1 MREFMMVTGVV
12 MCVYWWT
19 LFPSIPGGDA
29 GEIAA
34 EACQLGTAHPPGYPL
49 FTLLNHAVARLPIPR
64 LGTWGDGGGG
74 NEAEEEG
81 LAAYRMN
88 LLSATLGAL
97 AAGLIGC
104 TATTLLDIHTTSNT
118 KQHGV
123 HGKQFPMA
131 AACTSGFLFAFSP
144 HVWEYSLGTEVF
156 ALNNFFCALITF
168 MVLQAYV
175 AYERVRA
182 SGSAAARCAL
192 QWQGLA
198 GALVAG
204 LSMANQHT
212 SLLLLIAAVPFV
224 LLLLIDA
231 RCFSNPSTELS
242 HKQFSRNDMFFY
254 LIASA
259 LVGLGPYAYLYL
271 ASSHPTRGSWGD
283 MTSLTG
289 FVRHVARA
297 EYGTFRL
304 GASTH
309 GQHGDWVQRIGFYL
323 SHASHESGHLVF
335 PLCAATV
342 WTLITDRSQGVRGAV
357 RTVRPDSSDS
367 DADYKTSLGLVGKNA
382 SRTVLSFVIG
392 AWVLYTL
399 VWHCVLSNLPLS
411 APTPYGVHARFWMQP
426 SALVS
431 VLAGV
436 GTSVLL
442 CALTSSSSTSAATP
456 HTSSPIRGGGGSGRG
471 GGGGGGDKSGKSR
484 KPTGTK
490 SSSPTTTT
498 LGTTSRISHSTHTLL
513 DWAVA
518 GALLSVLLYGRLE
531 EADRSSAGWTLHKY
545 AAAVLDSVPTNGV
558 LLSHT
563 DLDWN
568 PVRYLRQCQNMRPD
582 ITHLSLQMMP
592 YPWFIVRQA
601 PLYPNISFVESFNGI
616 STDRYSEGN
625 AILIHSFVRQN
636 QKFVAMDVLDPIS
649 SEGAS
654 DTNGGGGGG
663 GADRMDRTNTDRA
676 GGIYLDMQAVN
687 DAEVESGNQWRGLTL
702 VPWGTHYRV
711 MPGTRVQDTASFH
724 SGAAREMARLDAA
737 VPAMSDEFLF
747 RFHPSSWEWGAR
759 AMVHDAQYQLGL
771 FMLTYAIDAM
781 GDISLPALPYILD
794 RLLHA
799 STLLEGVTAIV
810 VRSEI
815 FTRTHPYALPGPVGA
830 VTGQGSWP
838 ITVSANSLYKN
849 NALAW
854 MRLQHVLPVCM
865 KFRGAM
871 LQLISDNE
879 AAEPGTLTPLV
890 DVVHLRR
897 ALEEPSHTLELLLRA
912 HVAMTGFATFAPD
925 DADTPKFIMAVEKLQ
940 EVIKAGSAQW
950 DAPPDVT
957 PSQRG
962 DGVGREK

>member
-1 MREFMMVTGVV
+1 MREFMVVTGLV

-64 LGTWGDGGGG
+64 LGTSGDGGG
-74 NEAEEEG
+74 NEDEVEEGG

-88 LLSATLGAL
+88 LLSAALGAI

-118 KQHGV
+118 KQHEV
-123 HGKQFPMA
+123 RGKPFPMV
-131 AACTSGFLFAFSP
+131 AACTSGFLFALSP

-168 MVLQAYV
+168 MVLRAYV

-182 SGSAAARCAL
+182 SGSAADRRAL

-224 LLLLIDA
+224 LLLLIDGG
-231 RCFSNPSTELS
+231 CFSAPGTNFSQ
-242 HKQFSRNDMFFY
+242 KQFSRNDMFFY
-254 LIASA
+254 LVASA

-289 FVRHVARA
+289 FMRHVARA

-309 GQHGDWVQRIGFYL
+309 GQHGDWAHRIGLYL
-323 SHASHESGHLVF
+323 SHASHESGHVVF
-335 PLCAATV
+335 PLATAAV
-342 WTLITDRSQGVRGAV
+342 WTLYATGGGGVARS
-357 RTVRPDSSDS
+357 VRPDSFDS
-367 DADYKTSLGLVGKNA
+367 DAVYKNSLGLLGKHA
-382 SRTVLSFVIG
+382 SRNVLSFVIG
-392 AWVLYTL
+392 AWALYTL

-436 GTSVLL
+436 GASVIL
-442 CALTSSSSTSAATP
+442 CALTSSSSTSAA
-456 HTSSPIRGGGGSGRG
+456 SPYAPSPTRGGSG
-471 GGGGGGDKSGKSR
+471 KNGKSR
-484 KPTGTK
+484 KPP
-490 SSSPTTTT
+490 SLTTTT
-498 LGTTSRISHSTHTLL
+498 ATMATTTNMATASRISRSTHVLL

-518 GALLSVLLYGRLE
+518 GALLSALLYGRLE

-568 PVRYLRQCQNMRPD
+568 PVRYLRQCQNVRPD
-582 ITHLSLQMMP
+582 VVHLSLQMMP
-592 YPWFIVRQA
+592 YPWFNVRQA
-601 PLYPNISFVESFNGI
+601 PLYPGISFVESFNGI

-636 QKFVAMDVLDPIS
+636 QQLVAMDVLDPMS
-649 SEGAS
+649 MDDAS
-654 DTNGGGGGG
+654 NTNGSGGG
-663 GADRMDRTNTDRA
+663 GADRTNTDRA

-687 DAEVESGNQWRGLTL
+687 DGEVESGNQWRGLTL

-724 SGAAREMARLDAA
+724 SSAAREMARLDAA
-737 VPAMSDEFLF
+737 VPAMNDEFLL

-799 STLLEGVTAIV
+799 STLLEGVTATV
-810 VRSEI
+810 VRVET

-830 VTGQGSWP
+830 VAGQGSWP
-838 ITVSANSLYKN
+838 ITVSASSLFKN

-865 KFRGAM
+865 KFRGAL
-871 LQLISDNE
+871 LQILSDNE
-879 AAEPGTLTPLV
+879 AAAPDTLTPLV
-890 DVVHLRR
+890 DVVHLRQ
-897 ALEEPSHTLELLLRA
+897 ALEPSHIFELLMRA
-912 HVAMTGFATFAPD
+912 HVAITSFVAFAPD
-925 DADTPKFIMAVEKLQ
+925 DADASKFAKAAEKLQ
-940 EVIKAGSAQW
+940 GVIKAGPAQW
-950 DAPPDVT
+950 DDALPDAPLSQPDV
-957 PSQRG
+957 PDG
-962 DGVGREK
+962 DGEEE